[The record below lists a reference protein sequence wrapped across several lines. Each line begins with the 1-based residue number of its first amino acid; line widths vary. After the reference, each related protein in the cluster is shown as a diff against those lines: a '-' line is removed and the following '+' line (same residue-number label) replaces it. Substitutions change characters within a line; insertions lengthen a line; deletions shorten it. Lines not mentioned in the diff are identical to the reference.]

1 MPRPL
6 PGCLQGQE
14 GGVQEKKPAQ
24 DTNDLTI
31 LTRFVASKGDR
42 ILHHL
47 KLFLWCKHLE
57 VFDKTL
63 LSKGVLHAHCL
74 GAEEREAE
82 KEEVRHV
89 WSKMEV

>member
-1 MPRPL
+1 M
-6 PGCLQGQE
+6 
-14 GGVQEKKPAQ
+14 
-24 DTNDLTI
+24 
-31 LTRFVASKGDR
+31 
-42 ILHHL
+42 HHL

-63 LSKGVLHAHCL
+63 LSKGVLQAHCL